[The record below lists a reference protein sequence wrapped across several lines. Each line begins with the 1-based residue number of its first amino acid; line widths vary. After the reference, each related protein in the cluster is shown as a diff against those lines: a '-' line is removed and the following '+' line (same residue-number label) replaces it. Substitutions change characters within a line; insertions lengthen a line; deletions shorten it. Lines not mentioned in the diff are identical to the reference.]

1 MKALTVLQQLMR
13 RLLRR
18 GPAEPQDPYARV
30 RVPVRRGPSGRSSAV
45 ALEEPA
51 ETTRL
56 SAFGRWISKPERQS

>member
-1 MKALTVLQQLMR
+1 MKLLQALRQLMH

-45 ALEEPA
+45 ALEEPPGTKPINA
-51 ETTRL
+51 L
-56 SAFGRWISKPERQS
+56 GRWQAR